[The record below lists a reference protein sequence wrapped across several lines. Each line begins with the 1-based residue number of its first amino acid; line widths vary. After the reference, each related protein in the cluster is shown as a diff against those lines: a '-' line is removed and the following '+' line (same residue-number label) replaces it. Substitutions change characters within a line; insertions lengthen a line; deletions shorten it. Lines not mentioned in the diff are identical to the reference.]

1 MKGSPAT
8 NAINVPNER
17 ERQLAAEHLRRSESS
32 ILAKIARANGKSSLI
47 AHVVAQGCVDRLI
60 GAIRT
65 ADHHPLYV
73 WIEKLGESA
82 PIAEISP
89 LLDQSIDALEA
100 VLDGAGMATDPFE
113 PELLQIRANANI
125 LVQKALRRSHPVAAG
140 AALDIDARID
150 QLISK
155 LELDDPPTAE
165 HSRAVSLWC
174 ARIAKRMA
182 LTADDAIFVK
192 RGGLIHDIGKMET
205 PKEILHAPRAL
216 NDREWEIMQQHP
228 AQGAAIVAQLPE
240 LRSFVGVV
248 RGHHERFDGKGYP
261 DRLTGSDI
269 SIAARIVTVADSFNA
284 MIAQRPYRRPFSPT
298 VALEELKRHRGTQF
312 DPRVVEAMIE
322 VVRTGSEA
330 PSSF

>member
-1 MKGSPAT
+1 MELSASNSIALPSQHDRSRAAALLRDHESAMLASLALGSGT
-8 NAINVPNER
+8 GTLMQHI
-17 ERQLAAEHLRRSESS
+17 
-32 ILAKIARANGKSSLI
+32 
-47 AHVVAQGCVDRLI
+47 VAQGCVDRLI
-60 GAIRT
+60 AAIMT
-65 ADHHPLYV
+65 ADHVPLYL
-73 WIEKLGESA
+73 WIGKLGEKAS
-82 PIAEISP
+82 ISNVVA
-89 LLDQSIDALEA
+89 LLDQSICAIET
-100 VLDGAGMATDPFE
+100 VLDREGFPVAGFE
-113 PELLQIRANANI
+113 PEFIQIRANAKI
-125 LVQKALRRSHPVAAG
+125 LVQNALRNSHPSSAG
-140 AALDIDARID
+140 SVVDIDARID

-155 LELDDPPTAE
+155 LDLDDPPTAE

-182 LTADDAIFVK
+182 LTSDDALFVK

-216 NDREWEIMQQHP
+216 DDVEWEIMQQHP
-228 AQGAAIVAQLPE
+228 AQGAAMIEQIPE
-240 LRSFVGVV
+240 LRSFVRVV
-248 RGHHERFDGKGYP
+248 RGHHERFDGRGYP

>member
-1 MKGSPAT
+1 
-8 NAINVPNER
+8 
-17 ERQLAAEHLRRSESS
+17 
-32 ILAKIARANGKSSLI
+32 
-47 AHVVAQGCVDRLI
+47 LI
-60 GAIRT
+60 GAILT

-73 WIEKLGESA
+73 WIEKLSDNA
-82 PIAEISP
+82 SINEISS

-100 VLDGAGMATDPFE
+100 VLDAADIPVEGFE
-113 PELLQIRANANI
+113 PEFLQIRANVKI
-125 LVQKALRRSHPVAAG
+125 LVQKALRRSHSSAAAG
-140 AALDIDARID
+140 SVDIDARID

-182 LTADDAIFVK
+182 LTSDDALFVK

-216 NDREWEIMQQHP
+216 DDVEWEIMQQHP
-228 AQGAAIVAQLPE
+228 AQGAAIVAQIPE

-248 RGHHERFDGKGYP
+248 RGHHERFDGRGYP

-322 VVRTGSEA
+322 VVRTGSEG